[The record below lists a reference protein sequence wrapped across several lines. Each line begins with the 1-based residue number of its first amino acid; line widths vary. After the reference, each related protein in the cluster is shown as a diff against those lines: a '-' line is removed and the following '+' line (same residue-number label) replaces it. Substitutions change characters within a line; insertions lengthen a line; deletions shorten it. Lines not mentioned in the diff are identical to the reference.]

1 MIWSGTKEEL
11 ISFIDELNKKNKTI
25 KFDYK
30 IFAKQTEFLD
40 AMAYKDQ
47 QQKIQTAVFRKPT
60 DQQTY
65 LYAQSNQYKSLKDSI
80 PYSQALRIKA
90 ICSAT
95 SEFSKNCDIITKR
108 FKQRGYP
115 ENLIN
120 EKVD

>member
-11 ISFIDELNKKNKTI
+11 ISFIDELNKKYKTI

-30 IFAKQTEFLD
+30 IFAKQTELLD
-40 AMAYKDQ
+40 AMASKDQ
-47 QQKIQTAVFRKPT
+47 QQKIQTAVLHKPT

-90 ICSAT
+90 ICSTT

-115 ENLIN
+115 ENLVN

>member
-11 ISFIDELNKKNKTI
+11 ISFIDELNKKYKTI

-30 IFAKQTEFLD
+30 IFAKQTELLD

-47 QQKIQTAVFRKPT
+47 QQKIQTAVFHKPT

-90 ICSAT
+90 YVQLPLNSAKTVT
-95 SEFSKNCDIITKR
+95 SLQKDLNKEGTRRIW
-108 FKQRGYP
+108 
-115 ENLIN
+115 
-120 EKVD
+120 

>member
-1 MIWSGTKEEL
+1 
-11 ISFIDELNKKNKTI
+11 
-25 KFDYK
+25 
-30 IFAKQTEFLD
+30 
-40 AMAYKDQ
+40 MAYKDQ